1 VVTLLQRWEFLEK
14 RKVLVDNISILR
26 QTVSA
31 TSTDADLVYALQHL
45 FLQHR
50 SGMRTALTCNS
61 KNVLNTSNVVK
72 AILVRRA
79 IYVHLTNTFPKCADA
94 IEEYASFTFYKTH
107 KSVDITGLR
116 IGGDCSDG
124 GDADA
129 GADGGGDGGD
139 DVADGADDAAPPTGP
154 NSVHYSRQLL
164 IKFCHALASGRHE
177 RTLIKMCKDITTNT
191 LDLTSPNAK
200 PIKDVIASVLAYYT
214 NDYAV
219 VADKPSVVVH
229 ASLGSNVSVQVVADE
244 LTDVTYKEKLSA
256 WEQHVKK
263 YEEDRCNEYLHSHML
278 GYVIDNCDDDGTRVA
293 GKVKKLIDAAGV
305 GKGVKRKLFL
315 HDELTARPADWKKAK
330 KERRSVFRT

>member
-1 VVTLLQRWEFLEK
+1 MELVPWYLQLGKRLSDPEVVTLLQRWEFLEK

-94 IEEYASFTFYKTH
+94 IEVYASFTFYKTH
-107 KSVDITGLR
+107 KCVNITGLR
-116 IGGDCSDG
+116 INGSDH
-124 GDADA
+124 DLA
-129 GADGGGDGGD
+129 GDGGD
-139 DVADGADDAAPPTGP
+139 DDADDAAPPTGP

-219 VADKPSVVVH
+219 VADTPSLVVH
-229 ASLGSNVSVQVVADE
+229 ASGGNNVSVQVVADE
-244 LTDVTYKEKLSA
+244 LTDSTYKDKLSV
-256 WEQHVKK
+256 WEQCVKK
-263 YEEDRCNEYLHSHML
+263 YEEDRCNEYLQSHML
-278 GYVIDNCDDDGTRVA
+278 GYVIDTFDDDGTRVA
-293 GKVKKLIDAAGV
+293 KKVKQLIDAAGV
-305 GKGVKRKLFL
+305 GKGEKRKLFL
-315 HDELTARPADWKKAK
+315 HDDPVSYTHPTLPTNE
-330 KERRSVFRT
+330 